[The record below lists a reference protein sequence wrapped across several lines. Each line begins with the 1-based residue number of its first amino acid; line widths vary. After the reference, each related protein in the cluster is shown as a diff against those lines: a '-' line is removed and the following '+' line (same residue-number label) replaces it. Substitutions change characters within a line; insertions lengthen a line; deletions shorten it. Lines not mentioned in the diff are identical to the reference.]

1 MEQVVKSSYI
11 RKSWSSSS
19 LNNFCWIS
27 FYGEEDEV
35 TAYCKQTNLV
45 ELTTNKFF
53 YVLVAQLEL
62 ELSPSKRMVTGSNPV
77 EDTILMIKYPIHNML
92 VIKKV
97 DDSFSLSYMKYEGL
111 DTQQFVKYDLA
122 VWEVAQ
128 ILGGN

>member
-1 MEQVVKSSYI
+1 MVIQ
-11 RKSWSSSS
+11 
-19 LNNFCWIS
+19 
-27 FYGEEDEV
+27 
-35 TAYCKQTNLV
+35 
-45 ELTTNKFF
+45 FF

-77 EDTILMIKYPIHNML
+77 GDTILMIKYPIHNML